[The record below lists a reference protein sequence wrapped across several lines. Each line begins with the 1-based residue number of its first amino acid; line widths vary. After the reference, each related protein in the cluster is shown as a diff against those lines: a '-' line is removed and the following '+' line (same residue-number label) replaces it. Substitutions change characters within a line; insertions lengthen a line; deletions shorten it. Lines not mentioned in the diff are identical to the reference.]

1 VEVFHAPNHLVRRHL
16 VGLVTVPIHVV
27 SATED
32 HSIRFHQVRL
42 DDMARVRVRKYCEI
56 EDREVTQGEIGKGY
70 ELSKD
75 TIIAVSD
82 EELQQM
88 PLPTAKAIELVAF
101 MPAESIDPIRVGD
114 GYYLQPDG
122 QVAAKPYKLLAQ
134 ALERA
139 SKVAV
144 AKFAWSGRERL
155 GLLRV
160 RAGVIV
166 LHAMRWDDEIRDP
179 AELAPDAVELT
190 DEEITEAQLLID
202 RLTRDELEGPD
213 FTDQYTEAVSELI
226 EAKRVGKEPP
236 TAAEQEAPAGEVVD
250 LMAALQESVA
260 KARTA
265 RGEDA
270 TVHELPEK
278 LAAKKTEKRQPAK
291 KAAAKKAAGRKPRSA
306 LGAATARQPS
316 RYPSSESG
324 RQWVQAATPWA
335 SARKAWS
342 RSTPRRRLPAMWQ
355 PPTCTYTAARPS
367 RPCSMS
373 QSGSGGRACS
383 PRRRSASRC
392 PSAAIHCRVRS
403 RSASWTR
410 SRKRSISRREV
421 SRQP

>member
-1 VEVFHAPNHLVRRHL
+1 MPRTIWSGAISF
-16 VGLVTVPIHVV
+16 GLVTVPIHVV

-32 HSIRFHQVRL
+32 HSIRFHQVHL
-42 DDMARVRVRKYCEI
+42 DDMARVRVRKYCSI

-88 PLPTAKAIELVAF
+88 PLPTAKAIELVSF

-134 ALERA
+134 ALERS

-160 RAGVIV
+160 RDGVIV

-179 AELAPDAVELT
+179 SELAPDVVELT
-190 DEEITEAQLLID
+190 DEEIAEAEHLVD
-202 RLTRDELEGPD
+202 RLTRDNLDGPE
-213 FTDQYTEAVSELI
+213 FTDKYTEAVEQLI
-226 EAKRVGKEPP
+226 EAKREHKEPP
-236 TAAEQEAPAGEVVD
+236 KAEESEAPTGKVVD

-270 TVHELPEK
+270 TVHDMP
-278 LAAKKTEKRQPAK
+278 KKTATKTTTKKQPAK
-291 KAAAKKAAGRKPRSA
+291 KAAAKK
-306 LGAATARQPS
+306 TAKK
-316 RYPSSESG
+316 
-324 RQWVQAATPWA
+324 A
-335 SARKAWS
+335 ARKS
-342 RSTPRRRLPAMWQ
+342 
-355 PPTCTYTAARPS
+355 
-367 RPCSMS
+367 
-373 QSGSGGRACS
+373 
-383 PRRRSASRC
+383 SA
-392 PSAAIHCRVRS
+392 
-403 RSASWTR
+403 
-410 SRKRSISRREV
+410 
-421 SRQP
+421 